1 MFYRDF
7 QLLRKVSNTGANALR
22 QIRKTFRE
30 RNSRPRAKDNVINPN
45 QKGIW
50 LSCLNW
56 GDSITPIKLTY
67 IKIPFTKKTIMR
79 GTNILLFIIALVLS
93 LFLGLQIEEQYRD
106 VRYLNNCKK
115 DIKAN
120 GIQTNDV
127 TAYCAGLVRQDP
139 YLFTYNRGNVGKY
152 LRERTSEAPKKTVPK
167 SEPKK

>member
-1 MFYRDF
+1 M
-7 QLLRKVSNTGANALR
+7 K
-22 QIRKTFRE
+22 
-30 RNSRPRAKDNVINPN
+30 
-45 QKGIW
+45 
-50 LSCLNW
+50 
-56 GDSITPIKLTY
+56 
-67 IKIPFTKKTIMR
+67 

-120 GIQTNDV
+120 GIKTDDPI
-127 TAYCAGLVRQDP
+127 AYCSGLVRQDP

-152 LRERTSEAPKKTVPK
+152 LRQRTSNAPNKSEPK